1 MAEKSILIV
10 EDDKTLL
17 DVLKYNFAK
26 EGYRVLAASDG
37 VTALDVARK
46 EHPDVLILDVML
58 PQMSGFEVCRILRKE
73 MSVPILML
81 TARDEEIDRVEG
93 LDIGADDYMTK
104 PFSMRELMARVR
116 ALLRRSEMVETVAT
130 SVKAGLKIGDIE
142 IDTSRH
148 QVTRGGKLLDLTP
161 KEFDLLLFLAANKGL
176 VFSRDQ
182 LLEKVWGFD
191 YPGDTRTV
199 DVHVRYLRE
208 KIEPDPARPERL
220 VTVRGV
226 GYKLEG

>member
-1 MAEKSILIV
+1 MAEKAILIV
-10 EDDKTLL
+10 EDDRTLL

-26 EGYRVLAASDG
+26 EGYRVLTASDG
-37 VTALDVARK
+37 VEALGVARK
-46 EHPDVLILDVML
+46 EHPEVIVLDVML

-73 MSVPILML
+73 MGTPILML
-81 TARDEEIDRVEG
+81 TARDEEVDRVVG

-116 ALLRRSEMVETVAT
+116 ALLRRSEMAETAAPAAK
-130 SVKAGLKIGDIE
+130 SNVKISDID
-142 IDTSRH
+142 IDTARH
-148 QVTRGGKLLDLTP
+148 QVMLNGKLLELTP

-176 VFSRDQ
+176 VFSREQ
-182 LLEKVWGFD
+182 LLEKVWDFD

-208 KIEPDPARPERL
+208 KIESDPAQPTRL
-220 VTVRGV
+220 ITVRGV
-226 GYKLEG
+226 GYKMEG